1 MDWKEVKKFLDEN
14 KETKE
19 VKDYFGEISKD
30 LMKGKEFTDKIT
42 AEREKAVN
50 EFKSKG
56 LNDIIKEKEKEFK
69 DKHLKE
75 FKETYKVEEP
85 KDPATAQALKDI
97 EELKKSLAEKDR
109 LAKRLELKS
118 KVLPK
123 LKGFEDF
130 SDLLISEDE
139 AQTTQTVEKFSTTI
153 ETYLKQRV
161 EEALKK
167 GSYTPPGSGN
177 GDITPPGKEIDLTG
191 MSDEQ
196 VREYMKQV

>member
-19 VKDYFGEISKD
+19 VKEYFGEISKD

-50 EFKSKG
+50 EFKTKG
-56 LNDIIKEKEKEFK
+56 LNDILKDKEKEFK

-85 KDPATAQALKDI
+85 KDPEIARLLKDN
-97 EELKKSLAEKDR
+97 EEIKKSLAEKER
-109 LAKRLELKS
+109 MAKRLEIKS

-167 GSYTPPGSGN
+167 GSYTPPNSGN
-177 GDITPPGKEIDLTG
+177 GDIVPPGKEIDLTG